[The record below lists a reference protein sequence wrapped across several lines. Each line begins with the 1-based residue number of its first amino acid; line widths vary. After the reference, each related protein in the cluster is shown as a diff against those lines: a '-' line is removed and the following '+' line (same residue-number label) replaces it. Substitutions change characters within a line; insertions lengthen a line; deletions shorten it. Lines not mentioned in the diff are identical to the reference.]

1 MAHFG
6 GGKRGARAAPQG
18 SASDRLGVDPAAG
31 WIRGRWR
38 GAFTEVPKYRGPV
51 RI

>member
-6 GGKRGARAAPQG
+6 GGKGGARAAPQG

-31 WIRGRWR
+31 SIQGR
-38 GAFTEVPKYRGPV
+38 
-51 RI
+51 